1 MRMRFRVSILA
12 ATLLCL
18 ALLIGP
24 LAAQSPRETRN
35 ATPGVFDF
43 YVLALSWS
51 PSFCALSGRRNKE
64 QCGPEGRIGKGFVVH
79 GLWPQFM
86 RGYPSQC
93 AAGYG
98 PTRAAVAAAVPPF
111 PTEGLARYQW
121 RKHGSCSGLS
131 PTAYFEAVKAASA
144 LVTIPPPLRAVTDEP
159 ELAPIAIERFFAEAN
174 QRLRPDMMAV
184 QCERGLFEEI
194 RICLSKDLKGFVTCQ
209 EVDRATC
216 RDGTISFK
224 PMQTQ

>member
-1 MRMRFRVSILA
+1 MIRILTA
-12 ATLLCL
+12 ICLTLL
-18 ALLIGP
+18 AFTG
-24 LAAQSPRETRN
+24 AVQAQNPRETRN
-35 ATPGVFDF
+35 APPGVFDF

-51 PSFCALSGRRNKE
+51 PSFCALQGKRNKE
-64 QCGPEGRIGKGFVVH
+64 QCGPEGSIGKGFVVH
-79 GLWPQFM
+79 GLWPQFT

-93 AAGYG
+93 ADE
-98 PTRAAVAAAVPPF
+98 RAPARATIAAAVPPF

-131 PTAYFEAVKAASA
+131 PSAYFDAVKTATA
-144 LVTIPPPLRAVTDEP
+144 LVTIPAPLRAVTDEP
-159 ELAPIAIERFFAEAN
+159 EFQPIAIERLFSAAN

-184 QCERGLFEEI
+184 QCEKGFFKEI

-216 RDGTISFK
+216 KSGTISFK
-224 PMQTQ
+224 AMRLE